1 MKKLLA
7 LTLAIVCCLS
17 LLGLVSCGKKE
28 PTHNQ
33 NGDGLTYTLRD
44 DGESYMVTI
53 WARDVESGS
62 VSERLTILAEY
73 KGKPVT
79 EVSDLGTHGWNVVK
93 HIDIPEG
100 ITTISYLAFEGM
112 TLDTLKLPSTVTEID
127 SCFAG
132 LTIQDGKLTI
142 PAAVK
147 KLNWRSFGDMRGDV
161 KITFEN
167 TIGWY
172 YLKGTE
178 KIPVES
184 SLFSDPS
191 EVASNLKSV
200 LGKIDKYEIYR
211 D

>member
-17 LLGLVSCGKKE
+17 LLALASCNKE
-28 PTHNQ
+28 PNHNQ
-33 NGDGLTYTLRD
+33 NGDGLTYTLRE
-44 DGESYMVTI
+44 DGESYKVDI
-53 WARDVESGS
+53 WARDEESGS
-62 VSERLTILAEY
+62 ISQNLTILAEY

-79 EVSDLGTHGWNVVK
+79 EVADLGSYGWQVVK
-93 HIDIPEG
+93 HVDIPEG
-100 ITTISYLAFEGM
+100 ITTISYQAFHGM

-127 SCFAG
+127 FCFAG
-132 LTIQDGKLTI
+132 ITIQDGKLTI

-147 KLNWRSFGDMRGDV
+147 KLNWQSFGDIRGDV

-167 TIGWY
+167 TTGWY

-178 KIPVES
+178 KISVDS
-184 SLFSDPS
+184 SLLSDPA
-191 EVASNLKSV
+191 EVVNNLKSV
-200 LGKIDKYEIYR
+200 LGKIDKYVIYR